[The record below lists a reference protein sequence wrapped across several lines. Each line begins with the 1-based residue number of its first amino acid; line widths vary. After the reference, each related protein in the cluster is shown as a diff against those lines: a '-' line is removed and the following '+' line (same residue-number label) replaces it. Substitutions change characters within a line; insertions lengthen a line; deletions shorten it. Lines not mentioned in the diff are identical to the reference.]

1 MMAPIATKG
10 EKPADILKAPN
21 KTATAA
27 DAAISRGNRKISP
40 MTNPLA
46 AIEA

>member
-10 EKPADILKAPN
+10 EKPADILNVPN
-21 KTATAA
+21 KTTTAA
-27 DAAISRGNRKISP
+27 DAAISRGTRKISP
-40 MTNPLA
+40 ITNPLM